1 MSVNSP
7 PTILIAWAL
16 VVASGVFEIVFS
28 VQMKE
33 SDGFRNLFASSVA
46 VAAGVISI
54 WLMTLALRTLP
65 LGEAYAVWAG
75 IGTVGTAVA
84 AGVLY
89 GEVFTPAKIVFIAL
103 VVVGIV
109 GLQWQGSE

>member
-1 MSVNSP
+1 M
-7 PTILIAWAL
+7 
-16 VVASGVFEIVFS
+16 
-28 VQMKE
+28 
-33 SDGFRNLFASSVA
+33 
-46 VAAGVISI
+46 AAGVISI
-54 WLMTLALRTLP
+54 WLATLAPHAAARQ
-65 LGEAYAVWAG
+65 AYAVWAG

-109 GLQWQGSE
+109 GLQWQGIG